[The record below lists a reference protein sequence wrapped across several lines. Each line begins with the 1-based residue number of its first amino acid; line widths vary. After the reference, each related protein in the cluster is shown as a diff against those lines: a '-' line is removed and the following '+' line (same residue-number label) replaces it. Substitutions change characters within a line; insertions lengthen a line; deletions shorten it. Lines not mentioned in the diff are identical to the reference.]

1 MEDFERYLGET
12 LGIAAG
18 ARPWDE
24 ASSLPLFLS
33 RAANYFLCDV
43 RGAAFIAAVV
53 KGDADLP
60 ALKRVSAQV
69 SRRSGLPVVLVC
81 DGLDARQRKALIGQ
95 GVPFVV
101 PERQAYLPFAALIA
115 TERGGIPPRKRE
127 KLSARA
133 QAAFVTA
140 LSDSAPRSAAALREL
155 SGMSASDVSRALAEL
170 QAHGLIEK
178 GKDGRAVVF
187 DVPGSRLEALGRAL
201 PCLFNPIS
209 RTLFARLTDV
219 TGALPDAGAT
229 ALAGRSMLGAP
240 GIVQKA
246 ASTAALRK
254 IELEEVLEG
263 ELPDDETVEIQ
274 AWAYDPLVAGREE
287 IDDISLALSL
297 VDEGDERVIGEL
309 NALFGEDGLWQ

>member
-18 ARPWDE
+18 ARPWDG
-24 ASSLPLFLS
+24 ADSLPLFLS
-33 RAANYFLCDV
+33 RAADYFLCDA
-43 RGAAFIAAVV
+43 RGAGFIAAAI

-69 SRRSGLPVVLVC
+69 SRRSGLPVALVC
-81 DGLDARQRKALIGQ
+81 DSLDARQRKALIGQ
-95 GVPFVV
+95 GVPFIV
-101 PERQAYLPFAALIA
+101 PGRQVYLPFAALVA
-115 TERGGIPPRKRE
+115 TESGGASPRVRV

-133 QAAFVTA
+133 LAAFVTA
-140 LSDSAPRSAAALREL
+140 LSDSAPRSATALREI
-155 SGMSASDVSRALAEL
+155 SGMPASDVSRALAEL

-187 DVPGSRLEALGRAL
+187 DVPGSRLEALRRAL
-201 PCLFNPIS
+201 PHLSSPVS
-209 RTLFARLTDV
+209 KTLFARLTDV
-219 TGALPDAGAT
+219 TGSLPDAGAT
-229 ALAGRSMLGAP
+229 ALAGKSMLGAP
-240 GIVQKA
+240 EVVQKA

-254 IELEEVLEG
+254 IELDEVLKG

-274 AWAYDPLVAGREE
+274 AWAYDPLVAGLGE

-297 VDEGDERVIGEL
+297 VGEGDERVIGEL